1 MMKKIFTLGLAL
13 FCAMASFAQ
22 DDFDPKGAFEFVDKD
37 GNVIPSGSVLTRT
50 ELEENGQGIM
60 QINSGLY
67 AKQVVKDVDGAPL
80 TVAMYIS
87 VSRIDHGDIQY
98 CFPGSCFILSQVA
111 DSNTKPGKME
121 TEIESIQTEW
131 IPGVDEEDGET
142 PLKGQA
148 TAVLSLHAYDGDID
162 LGESTSVTVNF
173 VNDKSTG
180 INEVSSDANAT
191 VVARYSVD
199 GTRLSQAQ
207 KGLNIV
213 KLSNG
218 KTVKYV
224 K

>member
-1 MMKKIFTLGLAL
+1 MKKILTLGFAL

-37 GNVIPSGSVLTRT
+37 GNVVPSGSVLTRT
-50 ELEENGQGIM
+50 ELEENELGSM

-67 AKQVVKDVDGAPL
+67 AKQVVKDIEGAPL
-80 TVAMYIS
+80 GVAMYLS
-87 VSRIDHGDIQY
+87 ASRIDHGDLQY
-98 CFPGSCFILSQVA
+98 CFPGSCYILSEVGDRQTA
-111 DSNTKPGKME
+111 PEEMKS
-121 TEIESIQTEW
+121 EIASIQTEW
-131 IPGVDEEDGET
+131 IPGVDDEDGET

-148 TAVLSLHAYDGDID
+148 TVTFSLHAFDGDID

-173 VNDKSTG
+173 VNEKSTG
-180 INEVSSDANAT
+180 INEVNSDANAT

-199 GTRLSQAQ
+199 GTRLSQPQ